1 MRDLFYGTIAV
12 LVVFALLLVAVGGLG
27 VGLEV
32 VFEKKQCETFKDLHG
47 DKYQFQWVF
56 WGGCLVKTPEGRWID
71 ADHYLQIE
79 GITP

>member
-12 LVVFALLLVAVGGLG
+12 LVVIALLLVVLVGLG
-27 VGLEV
+27 TV
-32 VFEKKQCETFKDLHG
+32 VEKKQCETFQDLHG
-47 DKYQFQWVF
+47 DEYQFQWVF

-79 GITP
+79 GVTP